1 MIALILLLIILMLI
15 KLGMDLEVA
24 LKASQE
30 WDWTPRRWKKPAKNF
45 SGLKIICILFL
56 EMEATARTLLE
67 SYCPAYLSFWDNAIY
82 NMIATMDY
90 TSQFKDHHKTLI
102 ICEIMNPSPLGH
114 ILFRTAY
121 MRKRCLVLAS
131 VAFPELFTRFMSER
145 YAEFCTEE
153 YKAKALLEVQN
164 LHLKAEIK
172 AKKEEVK
179 KLLAEHKKTV
189 RMMKK
194 RGVPTE

>member
-1 MIALILLLIILMLI
+1 
-15 KLGMDLEVA
+15 
-24 LKASQE
+24 
-30 WDWTPRRWKKPAKNF
+30 
-45 SGLKIICILFL
+45 
-56 EMEATARTLLE
+56 MEATARNLLE

-90 TSQFKDHHKTLI
+90 TSQFKDHQKTLI
-102 ICEIMNPSPLGH
+102 ICEIMNPAPLGH

-121 MRKRCLVLAS
+121 MRKRCLILAS

-145 YAEFCTEE
+145 YAEYCTEE
-153 YKAKALLEVQN
+153 YKTNARLQVQN

>member
-1 MIALILLLIILMLI
+1 
-15 KLGMDLEVA
+15 
-24 LKASQE
+24 
-30 WDWTPRRWKKPAKNF
+30 
-45 SGLKIICILFL
+45 
-56 EMEATARTLLE
+56 MEATARTLLE
-67 SYCPAYLSFWDNAIY
+67 SYCPAYLSFWNDAIY
-82 NMIATMDY
+82 NMIYNMDHTLPAY
-90 TSQFKDHHKTLI
+90 KDHQKTLI
-102 ICEIMNPSPLGH
+102 ICEIMNPAPLGH

-145 YAEFCTEE
+145 YAEYCTEE

>member
-1 MIALILLLIILMLI
+1 
-15 KLGMDLEVA
+15 
-24 LKASQE
+24 
-30 WDWTPRRWKKPAKNF
+30 
-45 SGLKIICILFL
+45 
-56 EMEATARTLLE
+56 MEATARTLLE

-102 ICEIMNPSPLGH
+102 ICEIMNPTPLGH
-114 ILFRTAY
+114 TLFRTAY
-121 MRKRCLVLAS
+121 MRKRCLLLAS

-145 YAEFCTEE
+145 YAEYCTEE

-179 KLLAEHKKTV
+179 KLLAEHKKAI